1 MCVNQAQAGCLQW
14 LSAQSTDLDKR
25 IGILGGSFDP
35 VHRGH
40 IASVLELAE
49 RFDFE
54 QVKLLPV
61 GQHAIKKAPL
71 AVAAHRKA
79 MLDLAVRSYPQLIVD
94 DRELRR
100 EGASYTIDTC
110 CELRSE
116 LGDEA
121 TICFIVGSDV
131 LVNLHLWQRWEELL
145 GVVNLVVMRRAGI
158 SANESIAPEVMAL
171 LGTSVAKN
179 RSALWAISECPLRR
193 VPYYRQPQLRREL
206 VQRNDVAISTGALKW
221 LPFMAGKF
229 GQLVFGNIL

>member
-1 MCVNQAQAGCLQW
+1 MN
-14 LSAQSTDLDKR
+14 KR
-25 IGILGGSFDP
+25 IGVLGGSFDP

-49 RFDFE
+49 RFDLE
-54 QVKLLPV
+54 HIKLLPV
-61 GQHAIKKAPL
+61 GQHALKQPPL
-71 AVAAHRKA
+71 ALAAHRKA

-131 LVNLHLWQRWEELL
+131 LGNLHLWQRWEELL

-158 SANESIAPEVMAL
+158 SANEVMAPEVMAL
-171 LGTSVAKN
+171 LGTSVAQID
-179 RSALWAISECPLRR
+179 RPYGQLASVSLGEYPISST
-193 VPYYRQPQLRREL
+193 QLRREL
-206 VQRNDVAISTGALKW
+206 VQRNDVTSNTEALNACHLW
-221 LPFMAGKF
+221 QESLPADVW
-229 GQLVFGNIL
+229 QYIVAHDLYH

>member
-1 MCVNQAQAGCLQW
+1 MN
-14 LSAQSTDLDKR
+14 KR
-25 IGILGGSFDP
+25 IGVLGGSFDP
-35 VHRGH
+35 VHCGH
-40 IASVLELAE
+40 IASVLELAK

-54 QVKLLPV
+54 HVKLLPV
-61 GQHAIKKAPL
+61 GQHALKQAPL
-71 AVAAHRKA
+71 ALAAHRKA

-131 LVNLHLWQRWEELL
+131 LGQLHLWQRWEELL

-158 SANESIAPEVMAL
+158 SANELIAPEVKAL
-171 LGTSVAKN
+171 LGTSVAQID
-179 RSALWAISECPLRR
+179 RPYGQLASVSLGEYPISST
-193 VPYYRQPQLRREL
+193 QLRREL
-206 VQRNDVAISTGALKW
+206 VQRNDVTSSTEALNACHLW
-221 LPFMAGKF
+221 QQSLPADVWEYIVAHD
-229 GQLVFGNIL
+229 LYH

>member
-1 MCVNQAQAGCLQW
+1 MN
-14 LSAQSTDLDKR
+14 KR
-25 IGILGGSFDP
+25 IGVLGGSFDP
-35 VHRGH
+35 VHHGH

-49 RFDFE
+49 CFDFE
-54 QVKLLPV
+54 HVKLLPV
-61 GQHAIKKAPL
+61 GQHALKQAPL
-71 AVAAHRKA
+71 ALAAHRKA

-131 LVNLHLWQRWEELL
+131 LGNLHLWQRWEELL

-171 LGTSVAKN
+171 FGTSVAQID
-179 RSALWAISECPLRR
+179 RPYGQLASVSLGEYPISST
-193 VPYYRQPQLRREL
+193 QLRREL
-206 VQRNDVAISTGALKW
+206 VRRNDITSSTEALNSCHLWRESLPADVWEYIVAHDLYH
-221 LPFMAGKF
+221 
-229 GQLVFGNIL
+229 

>member
-1 MCVNQAQAGCLQW
+1 MN
-14 LSAQSTDLDKR
+14 KR
-25 IGILGGSFDP
+25 IGVLGGSFDP
-35 VHRGH
+35 VHSGH
-40 IASVLELAE
+40 IASVLELAK

-54 QVKLLPV
+54 HIKLLPV
-61 GQHAIKKAPL
+61 GQHALKQAPL
-71 AVAAHRKA
+71 ALAAHRKA

-131 LVNLHLWQRWEELL
+131 LGQLHLWQRWEELL

-158 SANESIAPEVMAL
+158 SANELIAPEVKAL
-171 LGTSVAKN
+171 LGTSVAQID
-179 RSALWAISECPLRR
+179 RPYGQLASVSLGEYPISST
-193 VPYYRQPQLRREL
+193 QLRREL
-206 VQRNDVAISTGALKW
+206 VQRNDVTSSTEALNACHLW
-221 LPFMAGKF
+221 QQSLPADVWEYIVAHD
-229 GQLVFGNIL
+229 LYH